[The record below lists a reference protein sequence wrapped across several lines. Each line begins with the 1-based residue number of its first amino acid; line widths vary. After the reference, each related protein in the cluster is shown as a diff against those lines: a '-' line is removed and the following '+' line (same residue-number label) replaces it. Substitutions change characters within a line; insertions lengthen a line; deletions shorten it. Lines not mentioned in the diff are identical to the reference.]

1 MRTILSR
8 VSIAACMVIALT
20 GTAFAG
26 DSTDAAGIERA
37 VQNYVSALYDMKP
50 ELLDESVSRQLKK
63 VGYMPAEDGSGL
75 AESWMTFDELREL
88 AGHLNKDGMFDPET
102 SPREVTILGH
112 SDLIASVKLD
122 AAWGIDYIHL
132 TKFSGEWMIMNV
144 IWQMRHESK

>member
-1 MRTILSR
+1 MKTFLGR
-8 VSIAACMVIALT
+8 VSIAACMAVALA

-26 DSTDAAGIERA
+26 DSTDEAGIERA

-63 VGYMPAEDGSGL
+63 VGYMPAGDGSGL

-88 AGHLNKDGMFDPET
+88 AGHLNKDKMFDPET

-122 AAWGIDYIHL
+122 AAWGVDYIHL
-132 TKFSGEWMIMNV
+132 TKFGGEWMIMNV
-144 IWQMRHESK
+144 IWQMRHESE

>member
-8 VSIAACMVIALT
+8 VSISSCMVIALT

-132 TKFSGEWMIMNV
+132 TNFSGEWMIMNV